1 MNEVGC
7 TNSMNNMHFNKADW
21 DAPCETP
28 DEIPQ
33 RSDHA
38 AICEDCDIAMVIAA
52 NQYECPV
59 CGLRSTAGQWDAIL
73 SGANGGVF
81 KFGNGRQHAA
91 LYVTK
96 TDSDETKYRKL
107 IDKLHKKW
115 QAHWIMPGRKI
126 PWLVIQAAAKAFVAI
141 RPAASSEWNLV
152 PTAHRR
158 SRKYE
163 IICALIK
170 IIGNRTMIMH
180 DAEIAKFMDLDTAGF
195 AKGEQ
200 TICQYALSGV
210 EGLQGLQFD
219 QDFPF
224 AAYFNRYLVV
234 LNIDS
239 PDHRGFIEEVV
250 TLGIEGH
257 FAYNTKRSS
266 KIIGCIWMLIEHKR
280 LCIDGKPIIARQL
293 EQCTGG
299 TKKSTFCKFPKIV
312 LANIGAF
319 AEIFEKYSVPLAPPA
334 LAPKPPRKTVSK
346 GRATAV
352 EAAAK

>member
-1 MNEVGC
+1 MLN
-7 TNSMNNMHFNKADW
+7 THFNKADW
-21 DAPCETP
+21 DAPQEAAVQHNTQ
-28 DEIPQ
+28 Q
-33 RSDHA
+33 RADHA
-38 AICEDCDIAMVIAA
+38 AICEDCDVAMCIAA

-59 CGLRSTAGQWDAIL
+59 CGLRSTAGQWDAVL

-81 KFGNGRQHAA
+81 KFGNGRQHAS

-107 IDKLHKKW
+107 LDKLHKKW
-115 QAHWIMPGRKI
+115 QAHWIMPNRKI
-126 PWLVIQAAAKAFVAI
+126 PWQVIQAAAKAFVAI

-170 IIGNRTMIMH
+170 VIGNRTMIIH
-180 DAEIAKFMDLDTAGF
+180 DAEIAKFMVLDADGF

-200 TICQYALSGV
+200 TIYQYALSGV
-210 EGLQGLQFD
+210 EGLQDLQFD
-219 QDFPF
+219 QDFPY

-234 LNIDS
+234 LEIDD
-239 PDHRGFIEEVV
+239 PTHRGFIEEVV
-250 TLGIEGH
+250 EIGIKGL

-266 KIIGCIWMLIEHKR
+266 KIIGCIWMLIEHKG
-280 LCIDGKPIIARQL
+280 LCIDGKPIVARQL

-299 TKKSTFCKFPKIV
+299 TKKSTFCKFPRVV
-312 LANIGAF
+312 LANIGPF
-319 AEIFEKYSVPLAPPA
+319 VKTFEKYGVPLAPP
-334 LAPKPPRKTVSK
+334 PQPVKVPRKTAAI
-346 GRATAV
+346 GRPRG
-352 EAAAK
+352 